1 MPFLICMI
9 IIHFACTMA
18 GQNASAPEN
27 ECSYTFRI
35 SKQNGS
41 CPAVLSD
48 SEARAED
55 VEYLKSIIQNQQD
68 QLSMLTRNMLHQ
80 EDKIAKL
87 EALQQSVG
95 NKENVTYTVGTNYVR
110 WGRTTCPD
118 TAVLLYEG
126 KILMYRMLF

>member
-41 CPAVLSD
+41 CPAVLSE

-55 VEYLKSIIQNQQD
+55 VEYLKSTIQKLQD
-68 QLSMLTRNMLHQ
+68 RLSLLIQNMLHQ
-80 EDKIAKL
+80 QEEIASLK
-87 EALQQSVG
+87 AFQQSGG
-95 NKENVTYTVGTNYVR
+95 NKINETYIAGSNSVR

-126 KILMYRMLF
+126 NM